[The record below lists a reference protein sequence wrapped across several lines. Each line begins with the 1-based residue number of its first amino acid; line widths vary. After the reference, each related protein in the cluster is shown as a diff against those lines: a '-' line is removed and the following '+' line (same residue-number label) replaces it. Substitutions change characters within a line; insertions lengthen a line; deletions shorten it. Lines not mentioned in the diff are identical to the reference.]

1 MSSNA
6 SLPSVQEI
14 VPQVVSKPSSTLA
27 DTTQVILVDN
37 TESNLFT
44 QVVGLFT
51 STFHGEV
58 DPTAE
63 QVKEYVKNGKYQLL
77 ALVDKEDKSL
87 VGGAILGDLRG
98 VHQEFI
104 ILDYFFVNPLK
115 RGKGIGTS
123 WFLILLDYIRQHTA
137 YKFLVLECVKS
148 LIGFY
153 ARLGAV
159 DTCIHP
165 SLCVR
170 SLSATTAA
178 AKTTSDRP
186 DTLLSL
192 MAVSLRDDGSEVL
205 NKYKPLLSGVVDYI
219 RKHLHRMITSVSQ
232 KCVSDQHVE
241 PYTIWAQSH

>member
-1 MSSNA
+1 MQN
-6 SLPSVQEI
+6 VQEI
-14 VPQVVSKPSSTLA
+14 VHKVVNAENPISAPLV
-27 DTTQVILVDN
+27 DTTQVVLIED

-44 QVVGLFT
+44 ETVTLFT

-63 QVKEYVKNGKYQLL
+63 QVKDYIKNGKYQLL
-77 ALVDKEDKSL
+77 ALVDKKDKSL
-87 VGGAILGDLRG
+87 VGGAILGDISS
-98 VHQEFI
+98 VHQEFV

-115 RGKGIGTS
+115 RGKGIGSS
-123 WFLILLDYIRQHTA
+123 WFLILLDYVRMHTA
-137 YKFLVLECVKS
+137 YKVLVLECVKS

-159 DTCIHP
+159 DTGINP
-165 SLCVR
+165 SQCVR

-178 AKTTSDRP
+178 VKTTSDRP

-192 MAVSLRDDGSEVL
+192 MSVSLRDDGSEML
-205 NKYKPLLSGVVDYI
+205 HKYKPLLNGVVAHI
-219 RKHLHRMITSVSQ
+219 RKHLHRMITSVSH
-232 KCVSDQHVE
+232 KSVSDQRVE

>member
-1 MSSNA
+1 VSSNA

-14 VPQVVSKPSSTLA
+14 VQVVNKPTSLV
-27 DTTQVILVDN
+27 DTTQVVLIED
-37 TESNLFT
+37 TESNLFA
-44 QVVGLFT
+44 QVVALFT
-51 STFHGEV
+51 TTFHGEV

-63 QVKEYVKNGKYQLL
+63 QVKDYVKNGKYQLL

-98 VHQEFI
+98 VHQEFV
-104 ILDYFFVNPLK
+104 ILEYFFVNPLK

-123 WFLILLDYIRQHTA
+123 WFLILLDYVRQHTA
-137 YKFLVLECVKS
+137 YKVLVLECVKS

-153 ARLGAV
+153 ARLGAI

-192 MAVSLRDDGSEVL
+192 MAVSLRDDGSEMSH
-205 NKYKPLLSGVVDYI
+205 KYKPLLSGIVAHI
-219 RKHLHRMITSVSQ
+219 RKHLHRMITSVSH
-232 KCVSDQHVE
+232 KSVSDQHVE